1 MPPCQF
7 CVSESETKLEIEQR
21 ITIMKH
27 IPEKIAAVIVSGAL
41 LAGGVAV
48 VNTVHASEQSSAKA
62 KSINLIVDDHPLPD
76 DLKLNSS
83 MAPIVKKVAPS
94 VVKIEIKIKEAPVV
108 GNGMQGLPD
117 DPFFRQFFGGRQRL
131 IIPPQVQHGVGS
143 GVIVTKDG
151 YILTNNHVVDDASEV
166 KVTLQDGRV
175 FTAKVI
181 GKDPK
186 SDVAVVKID
195 AQDLPA
201 ITFADSE
208 KCEVGDLVLAIG
220 NPFGIDQS
228 VTRGIVS
235 AKGRA
240 AMDLDYQDFIQT
252 DAAINPGNSGGALVD
267 ADGRLIGINTA
278 IYSHSGGNQGVGFA
292 IPTDLAKGVMESL
305 IKYGKVTR
313 GYLGVNIQDINAPLA
328 KEFNVKDYNGA
339 LVGDVVPDS
348 PAAKAGLKSGDIIK
362 GFDGKPVTDSRHLK
376 IEVGQ
381 VAPGDTV
388 ALEVL
393 RDGSAKTLKV
403 RLAELPGS
411 EQVANNDGSDSDKS
425 DTLQGVAVTDLDS
438 QARQQFRIPEQ
449 VKGAVVTQVDPESA
463 AAEAGLKPGDV
474 IMEINRHEVASA
486 DDAVKLTEHARERT
500 TLLHVWSGNGS
511 HYMVVDESKAG

>member
-1 MPPCQF
+1 
-7 CVSESETKLEIEQR
+7 
-21 ITIMKH
+21 MKH
-27 IPEKIAAVIVSGAL
+27 VPEKIAALIVSGAL

-48 VNTVHASEQSSAKA
+48 VSTVRASEHSTSKA
-62 KSINLIVDDHPLPD
+62 VSLIVDDRPLPA
-76 DLKLNSS
+76 DLKFNSS
-83 MAPIVKKVAPS
+83 VAPIVKKVAPS
-94 VVKIEIKIKEAPVV
+94 VVKIEIKIGPKESPNI
-108 GNGMQGLPD
+108 GIPD
-117 DPFFRQFFGGRQRL
+117 DPFFRQFFGGQRRL
-131 IIPPQVQHGVGS
+131 YSPPQHGVGS

-151 YILTNNHVVDDASEV
+151 YILTNNHVVNDADQV
-166 KVTLQDGRV
+166 KVTLLDGRV

-195 AQDLPA
+195 AHDLPA

-235 AKGRA
+235 AKDRS
-240 AMDLDYQDFIQT
+240 AMGLDYEDFIQT

-278 IYSHSGGNQGVGFA
+278 IYSHSGGNQGIGFA
-292 IPTDLAKGVMESL
+292 IPTDLARGVMESL

-313 GYLGVNIQDINAPLA
+313 GYLGVMIQDISPSLA
-328 KEFNVKDYNGA
+328 KEFNVKSDKGA
-339 LVGDVVPDS
+339 LVGDVVPDG
-348 PAAKAGLKSGDIIK
+348 PGAKAGLKSGDVIQK
-362 GFDGKPVTDSRHLK
+362 FDGKPVTDSRHLK
-376 IEVGQ
+376 MEVAR
-381 VAPGDTV
+381 VAPGETV
-388 ALEVL
+388 PVEVL

-403 RLAELPGS
+403 RLGELPGS
-411 EQVANNDGSDSDKS
+411 EKLAENGGSDSDKS

-438 QARQQFRIPEQ
+438 QARQQFHIPEH

-474 IMEINRHEVASA
+474 IMEINRHTVTSA
-486 DDAVKLTEHARERT
+486 DDAVKLTEHAKERT

-511 HYMVVDESKAG
+511 HYMVVDESKVG

>member
-1 MPPCQF
+1 
-7 CVSESETKLEIEQR
+7 
-21 ITIMKH
+21 MKH
-27 IPEKIAAVIVSGAL
+27 IPEKIVAVILSSAL

-48 VNTVHASEQSSAKA
+48 VNTVHAGEQSSSKT
-62 KSINLIVDDHPLPD
+62 KPISLIVDDRPLPN

-94 VVKIEIKIKEAPVV
+94 VVKIEITIKAPPIVQ
-108 GNGMQGLPD
+108 NGLLGLPD
-117 DPFFRQFFGGRQRL
+117 DPFFRQFFGGRQRRL
-131 IIPPQVQHGVGS
+131 IAPPQQRAEHGVGS

-195 AQDLPA
+195 AKDLPA
-201 ITFADSE
+201 ITFADSD

-235 AKGRA
+235 AKDRQ
-240 AMDLDYQDFIQT
+240 AMDLAYQDFIQT

-278 IYSHSGGNQGVGFA
+278 IYSRSGGNQGVGFA

-313 GYLGVNIQDINAPLA
+313 GYLGVNIQDVSGPLA
-328 KEFNVKDYNGA
+328 REFNVKDYTGA
-339 LVGDVVPDS
+339 LVGDVVPDG
-348 PAAKAGLKSGDIIK
+348 PAAKGGLKSGDIIK
-362 GFDGKPVTDSRHLK
+362 TFNNKPVADSQHLRMD
-376 IEVGQ
+376 VAG
-381 VAPGDTV
+381 VAPGETV
-388 ALEVL
+388 LMEVV
-393 RDGSAKTLKV
+393 RDGSTKALKV
-403 RLAELPGS
+403 HVGNWPGA
-411 EQVANNDGSDSDKS
+411 EQVADNNSSDSEKDA
-425 DTLQGVAVTDLDS
+425 TLQGVGVTDLDS
-438 QARQQFRIPEQ
+438 QARQQFNIPEQ
-449 VKGAVVTQVDPESA
+449 VKGGAVVTGVDSNSA
-463 AAEAGLKPGDV
+463 SAEAGLKPGDV
-474 IMEINRHEVASA
+474 ILEINRHAVANA
-486 DDAVKLTEHARERT
+486 EDAVKLTEHARERT

-511 HYMVVDESKAG
+511 HYMVVDENSKAG

>member
-1 MPPCQF
+1 
-7 CVSESETKLEIEQR
+7 
-21 ITIMKH
+21 MKH
-27 IPEKIAAVIVSGAL
+27 LPEKIAAVIVSSAL

-48 VNTVHASEQSSAKA
+48 VSTVHASEQSSAKS
-62 KSINLIVDDHPLPD
+62 KPISLIVDDRPLPT

-83 MAPIVKKVAPS
+83 LAPIVNKVAPS
-94 VVKIEIKIKEAPVV
+94 VVKIEIKIKQAPVA
-108 GNGMQGLPD
+108 GNGLQGLPD

-131 IIPPQVQHGVGS
+131 NMPPQIEHGVGS

-151 YILTNNHVVDDASEV
+151 YILTNNHVVDDAEEV

-195 AQDLPA
+195 ANDLPA
-201 ITFADSE
+201 ITFADSD

-235 AKGRA
+235 AKDRA

-278 IYSHSGGNQGVGFA
+278 IYSRSGGNQGVGFA
-292 IPTDLAKGVMESL
+292 IPTDLAKNVMESL

-313 GYLGVNIQDINAPLA
+313 GYLGVNIQDINPLMA
-328 KEFNVKDYNGA
+328 KEFDLKSDHGA
-339 LVGDVVPDS
+339 LVGDVVPDG
-348 PAAKAGLKSGDIIK
+348 PADKAGLKSGDVVES
-362 GFDGKPVTDSRHLK
+362 FNGKPVTDSRHLK
-376 IEVGQ
+376 MEVALI
-381 VAPGDTV
+381 APGEKV
-388 ALEVL
+388 AVKVL
-393 RDGSAKTLKV
+393 RDGSAKTLEVRVGDWPGAEKV
-403 RLAELPGS
+403 AD
-411 EQVANNDGSDSDKS
+411 NNSGDSDKS
-425 DTLQGVAVTDLDS
+425 DTLQGVAVTDLDT
-438 QARQQFRIPEQ
+438 QARQQFNIPDQ
-449 VKGAVVTQVDPESA
+449 VKKGAVVTQVDPDSA

-474 IMEINRHEVASA
+474 ILEINRHAVADA
-486 DDAVKLTEHARERT
+486 DSAVKLTEHAKERT
-500 TLLHVWSGNGS
+500 TLLHVWSGNSS